1 MGYTAK
7 VKREMTSETE
17 MVNEI
22 EEIGKHVVEELK
34 EVVGEFDYK
43 IAVVP
48 EDWVPEDWVLI
59 IKTNLH
65 ILYRENINS
74 LISILKKYNY
84 SLDVIIMLEGGM
96 TGMAFEINTM

>member
-1 MGYTAK
+1 
-7 VKREMTSETE
+7 MTSETE

-48 EDWVPEDWVLI
+48 EDWVLI

-84 SLDVIIMLEGGM
+84 GLDVISMLEGGM